1 MKFGKDKSS
10 VAAPVETLETRHRKF
25 RIGNLVLP
33 YVMVAPVFILLG
45 YFCFYPIVDMIIR
58 SLHGDTIL
66 PTQTPEFCGFYNYY
80 RLFFIELNFWPAFRN
95 TIIYTVCITFSVV
108 FIAVVFAVWM
118 QKSTFINN
126 IAHRMMFLPHLCS
139 GVTIAMIW
147 SWLFDEKGMFN
158 LVLGWFDIGPF
169 RWLNDSSTSLLS
181 IMIVNFWKGVGY
193 YALIMLSAV
202 KSIPTELLEAAE
214 LDNSGKIRTFFKITL
229 PMLSPQIFFLVI
241 TITMNSF
248 KVFDSVR
255 LMTGGGPNG
264 SSDVLVYYIYR
275 LAMGTDNSKPALAAA
290 AGVILM
296 LILLV
301 FNIFYF
307 RTLDKKVHYQ

>member
-1 MKFGKDKSS
+1 MTKVKSDIP
-10 VAAPVETLETRHRKF
+10 ANTLQSPRRKKIH
-25 RIGNLVLP
+25 IGRLVLP
-33 YVMVAPVFILLG
+33 YAMVLPTIILLG
-45 YFCFYPIVDMIIR
+45 VFTFYPSIDMVIN
-58 SLHGDTIL
+58 SFYDVNPFKGNTYVGFANYEKLFQH
-66 PTQTPEFCGFYNYY
+66 PEF
-80 RLFFIELNFWPAFRN
+80 WPSVKN
-95 TIIYTVCITFSVV
+95 TLIYTVGSVV
-108 FIAVVFAVWM
+108 FLIVLGLVFALWL
-118 QKSTFINN
+118 QRSTFING
-126 IAHRMMFLPHLCS
+126 IAHRLMFLPHLCS
-139 GVTIAMIW
+139 GLTIAMVW
-147 SWLFDEKGMFN
+147 SWLLDEQGMFN
-158 LVLGWFDIGPF
+158 LVLSWFNVGPLK
-169 RWLNDSSTSLLS
+169 WLNDSDTSLIS

-202 KSIPTELLEAAE
+202 KSIPTELLEAAD

-229 PMLSPQIFFLVI
+229 PMVSPQIFFLVI

-275 LAMGTDNSKPALAAA
+275 QAMENSKTGLASA

-301 FNIFYF
+301 MNIIYF
-307 RTLDKKVHYQ
+307 RSMSKKVHYQ

>member
-1 MKFGKDKSS
+1 MKNEKGKTA
-10 VAAPVETLETRHRKF
+10 VTAPANSLAHKRKKLY
-25 RIGNLVLP
+25 IGR
-33 YVMVAPVFILLG
+33 YVMPYACILPVFILMG
-45 YFCFYPIVDMIIR
+45 YFTFYPIYDMVIKSFKTNAII
-58 SLHGDTIL
+58 GEGQWCWFD
-66 PTQTPEFCGFYNYY
+66 NYY
-80 RLFFIELNFWPAFRN
+80 RLFFIELNFKPALRN
-95 TIIYTVCITFSVV
+95 TLIYTVGIVASVV
-108 FIAVVFAVWM
+108 FMAVVFAVWL
-118 QKSTFINN
+118 QRSTFING
-126 IAHRMMFLPHLCS
+126 IAHRLMFLPHLCS
-139 GVTIAMIW
+139 GLTIAMVW
-147 SWLFDEKGMFN
+147 SWLLDEQGMFN
-158 LVLGWFDIGPF
+158 LVLSWFNVGPLK
-169 RWLNDSSTSLLS
+169 WLNSSDTSLIS

-202 KSIPTELLEAAE
+202 KSIPTELLEAAD

-229 PMLSPQIFFLVI
+229 PMVSPQIFFLVI

-275 LAMGTDNSKPALAAA
+275 QAMENSKTGLASA

-301 FNIFYF
+301 MNIIYF
-307 RTLDKKVHYQ
+307 RSMSKKVHYQ

>member
-1 MKFGKDKSS
+1 MKKEKGKTA
-10 VAAPVETLETRHRKF
+10 VAAPANSLARSRKSF
-25 RIGNLVLP
+25 YFGKYLLP
-33 YVMVAPVFILLG
+33 YIYIAPVFVLLG
-45 YFCFYPIVDMIIR
+45 YFTFYPIVDLVIKSFRTNAVI
-58 SLHGDTIL
+58 GNGKW
-66 PTQTPEFCGFYNYY
+66 CGWDNYY
-80 RLFFIELNFWPAFRN
+80 RLFFVELNFKPALRN
-95 TIIYTVCITFSVV
+95 TVIYTVCITAAVV
-108 FIAVVFAVWM
+108 FMAVVFATWL
-118 QKSTFINN
+118 QRSTFING
-126 IAHRMMFLPHLCS
+126 IAQRLMFLPHLCS
-139 GVTIAMIW
+139 GLTIAMVW
-147 SWLFDEKGMFN
+147 SWLLDEQGMFN
-158 LVLGWFDIGPF
+158 LVLSWFNVGPLK
-169 RWLNDSSTSLLS
+169 WLNSSDTSLIS

-202 KSIPTELLEAAE
+202 KSIPTELLEAAD

-229 PMLSPQIFFLVI
+229 PMVSPQIFFLVI

-275 LAMGTDNSKPALAAA
+275 QAMENSKTGLASA

-301 FNIFYF
+301 MNIIYF
-307 RTLDKKVHYQ
+307 RSMSKKVHYQ

>member
-1 MKFGKDKSS
+1 MKNKETTA
-10 VAAPVETLETRHRKF
+10 VAAPANSLANRHRKF

-33 YVMVAPVFILLG
+33 YLMIAPVFILLG
-45 YFCFYPIVDMIIR
+45 FFTFYPIVDMVIKSFQSNSI
-58 SLHGDTIL
+58 LGNKPGDW
-66 PTQTPEFCGFYNYY
+66 CGWDNYY
-80 RLFFIELNFWPAFRN
+80 RLFFIELNFNKALTN
-95 TIIYTVCITFSVV
+95 TIIYTVGITASVV

-126 IAHRMMFLPHLCS
+126 FAHRMMFLPHLCS
-139 GVTIAMIW
+139 GVTVAMIW
-147 SWLFDEKGMFN
+147 AWIFNEKGMFN
-158 LVLGWFDIGPF
+158 LVLGWFNIGPF
-169 RWLNDSSTSLLS
+169 KWLNDSTTSLLS
-181 IMIVNFWKGVGY
+181 VMIVNFWKGVGY
-193 YALIMLSAV
+193 YALIMLSSV

-248 KVFDSVR
+248 KVFDSIR
-255 LMTGGGPNG
+255 LMTQGGPNG

-275 LAMGTDNSKPALAAA
+275 QFRENSMTGLSSA

-307 RTLDKKVHYQ
+307 RTMSKRVHYQ